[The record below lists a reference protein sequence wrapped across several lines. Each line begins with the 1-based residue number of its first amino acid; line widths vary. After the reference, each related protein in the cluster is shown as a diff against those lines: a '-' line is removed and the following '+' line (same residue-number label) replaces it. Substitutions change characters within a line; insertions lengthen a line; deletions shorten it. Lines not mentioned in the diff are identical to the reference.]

1 MVMSAKA
8 RRWSGLGAL
17 ALALLALGF
26 DMTILNV
33 ALPTLSVELHAGT
46 SQLQWIVDAY
56 ILVFAALLL
65 PAGLLGDRFGRKRL
79 LLTGLAL
86 FGAASL
92 GGSLVDGADGLIVAR
107 MFMGIGAGMVMP
119 LSMSMLPAIFPP
131 EERTRAVAVWSGAMA
146 LGLPLGPL
154 LGGIL
159 LEHFWWGSIFLI
171 NVPVVVV
178 GGIAVALL
186 LPESRD
192 PSVPRLDLPGAA
204 LSAGGL
210 ALLVYGVIQAPE
222 NGWTSPAVVAAITGG
237 VVLLAALVVRESRIA
252 QPLMDLRLFRSP
264 AFLWGTLAGA
274 VGTVVMSGALFVLPQ
289 YLQAVRGA
297 DAFGTGL
304 RMIPMMA
311 GLLVA
316 GIAVDR
322 LAPRVGHKP
331 IIVAGLL
338 LVVPG
343 LLLGALSRSGSSYAF
358 VATWLAITGLG
369 TGFALVPAMDMA
381 LAGLPDDQA
390 GRGSGL
396 VQTIRQTSG
405 ALAVAALGSVSSA
418 VYRHRLG
425 SDVPHAARES
435 IGVAAA
441 MARKTGDAALLH
453 SARDAYTAGM
463 DAVLAVSAAGSLLMA
478 FLVWRLLPRPA
489 RPDVDAPESDH
500 EHIAS

>member
-1 MVMSAKA
+1 MLSAKT
-8 RRWSGLGAL
+8 RRWWGLGAL

-26 DMTILNV
+26 DLTILNV

-56 ILVFAALLL
+56 ALVFAALLL

-79 LLTGLAL
+79 LLLGLGL

-92 GGSLVDGADGLIVAR
+92 AGSLVDGAGGLIVAR
-107 MFMGIGAGMVMP
+107 MGMGIGAGMVMP

-131 EERTRAVAVWSGAMA
+131 EERTRAIAVWSGSMA

-154 LGGIL
+154 LGGVL
-159 LEHFWWGSIFLI
+159 LQHFWWGSIFLV
-171 NVPVVVV
+171 NVPMVVV
-178 GGIAVALL
+178 GMVAVAAL

-192 PSVPRLDLPGAA
+192 PSTPKLDLAGSA
-204 LSAGGL
+204 LSASGL

-222 NGWTSPAVVAAITGG
+222 NGWTDPVVVSSIGAGLA
-237 VVLLAALVVRESRIA
+237 LLGALVAYESRIR

-264 AFLWGTLAGA
+264 SFLWGTVAGA

-304 RMIPMMA
+304 RMIPLMA

-322 LAPRVGHKP
+322 LAPRFGHKAL
-331 IIVAGLL
+331 ILTGLL
-338 LVVPG
+338 LLVPG
-343 LLLGALSRSGSSYAF
+343 LVLGAFSEPGSPYAF
-358 VATWLAITGLG
+358 IATWLAITGIG
-369 TGFALVPAMDMA
+369 TGFALVPAMDLA

-418 VYRHRLG
+418 VYRDQLG
-425 SDVPHAARES
+425 PDAPHAARES
-435 IGVAAA
+435 VGQAVALAERTRD
-441 MARKTGDAALLH
+441 MALLH
-453 SARDAYTAGM
+453 DARDAYTSGM
-463 DAVLAVSAAGSLLMA
+463 AAVLVGSAAVSLVMA
-478 FLVWRLLPRPA
+478 VLVWRSLPRPA
-489 RPDVDAPESDH
+489 KDAADARESEH

>member
-1 MVMSAKA
+1 MVSAKA

-26 DMTILNV
+26 DLTILNV
-33 ALPTLSVELHAGT
+33 ALPTLSERLHAGT
-46 SQLQWIVDAY
+46 SRLQWIVDAY
-56 ILVFAALLL
+56 VLVFAALLL

-79 LLTGLAL
+79 LLAGLAL

-92 GGSLVDGADGLIVAR
+92 AGSLVTGADGLIAAR
-107 MFMGIGAGMVMP
+107 MVMGVGAGLVTP

-154 LGGIL
+154 LGGVL

-192 PSVPRLDLPGAA
+192 ASAPRLDLPGAA
-204 LSAGGL
+204 LSAAGL

-222 NGWTSPAVVAAITGG
+222 NGWTDPAVLVAIAAGI
-237 VVLLAALVVRESRIA
+237 VLLAAFTVRESRVRE
-252 QPLMDLRLFRSP
+252 PLMDLGLFRSP

-304 RMIPMMA
+304 RMIPLMA

-316 GIAVDR
+316 GVAVDR
-322 LAPRVGHKP
+322 LAPRFGHKP

-338 LVVPG
+338 VLAPG
-343 LLLGALSRSGSSYAF
+343 LVLGALSTAGSSYAF
-358 VATWLAITGLG
+358 VAAWLAITGLG
-369 TGFALVPAMDMA
+369 TGFALVPAMDLA

-405 ALAVAALGSVSSA
+405 ALAVAALGSLSSA
-418 VYRHRLG
+418 VYRHHLG
-425 SDVPHAARES
+425 PGVPHAARES

-441 MARKTGDAALLH
+441 LARRTGDAALLR

-463 DAVLAVSAAGSLLMA
+463 DAVLAASAAGSLLMA
-478 FLVWRLLPRPA
+478 LLVWRLLPRPP
-489 RPDVDAPESDH
+489 RPGADVPESDH